1 MSASVALELDVNAIT
16 GNQWNPKIETAL
28 LRSINKTADR
38 ARTLASQD
46 IREQVAFPASYL
58 APSAKRLFVSTKAT
72 KASPFEAVISGRDR
86 PTSLAR
92 FTNQKPLGGGQRHR
106 GGQVAVTV
114 KPGVRRYIKRAFLIT
129 LNNSNVGL
137 AVRTD
142 GGPPNNAYA
151 PKEIG
156 KNLWLLYGPSVDQAL
171 SAASDGDGVYSE
183 LSPEALEFVEVEFNR
198 QMDLLE
204 KRNA

>member
-16 GNQWNPKIETAL
+16 GNQWNQKIETAL

-156 KNLWLLYGPSVDQAL
+156 KNLWLLYGPSVDQVL
-171 SAASDGDGVYSE
+171 SAASNGGGIYEEIV
-183 LSPEALEFVEVEFNR
+183 PETLDFLNDEFNR
-198 QMDLLE
+198 QLDLL
-204 KRNA
+204 NAL

>member
-92 FTNQKPLGGGQRHR
+92 FTNQKHLGGGQRHR

-114 KPGVRRYIKRAFLIT
+114 KPGVRRYIKRAFLVT
-129 LNNSNVGL
+129 MNNSNVGL

-156 KNLWLLYGPSVDQAL
+156 KNLWLLYGPSVDQVL
-171 SAASDGDGVYSE
+171 SAASNGGGIYEEIV
-183 LSPEALEFVEVEFNR
+183 PETLDFLNDEFNR
-198 QMDLLE
+198 QLDLL
-204 KRNA
+204 NAL

>member
-28 LRSINKTADR
+28 LRSTNTTADR

-156 KNLWLLYGPSVDQAL
+156 KNLWLLYGPSVDQVL
-171 SAASDGDGVYSE
+171 SAASNGGGIYEEIV
-183 LSPEALEFVEVEFNR
+183 PETLDFLNDEFNR
-198 QMDLLE
+198 QLDLL
-204 KRNA
+204 NAL

>member
-38 ARTLASQD
+38 ARTLASQG

-156 KNLWLLYGPSVDQAL
+156 KNLWLLYGPSVDQVL
-171 SAASDGDGVYSE
+171 SAASNGGGIYEEIV
-183 LSPEALEFVEVEFNR
+183 PETLDFLNDEFNR
-198 QMDLLE
+198 QLDLL
-204 KRNA
+204 NAL

>member
-137 AVRTD
+137 AVRID

-156 KNLWLLYGPSVDQAL
+156 KNLWLLYGPSVDQVL
-171 SAASDGDGVYSE
+171 SAASNGGGIYEEIV
-183 LSPEALEFVEVEFNR
+183 PETLDFLNDEFNR
-198 QMDLLE
+198 QLDLL
-204 KRNA
+204 NAL

>member
-16 GNQWNPKIETAL
+16 GNQWNLKIETAL

-114 KPGVRRYIKRAFLIT
+114 KPGVRRYIKRAFLVT

-156 KNLWLLYGPSVDQAL
+156 KNLWLLYGPSVDQVL
-171 SAASDGDGVYSE
+171 SAASNGGGIYEEIV
-183 LSPEALEFVEVEFNR
+183 PETLDFLNDEFNR
-198 QMDLLE
+198 QLDLL
-204 KRNA
+204 NAL

>member
-38 ARTLASQD
+38 ARTLSSQD

-156 KNLWLLYGPSVDQAL
+156 KNLWLLYGPSVDQVL
-171 SAASDGDGVYSE
+171 SAASNGGGIYEEIV
-183 LSPEALEFVEVEFNR
+183 PETLDFLNDEFNR
-198 QMDLLE
+198 QLDLL
-204 KRNA
+204 NAL

>member
-38 ARTLASQD
+38 ARTSASQD

-92 FTNQKPLGGGQRHR
+92 FSNQKPLGGGQRHR

-156 KNLWLLYGPSVDQAL
+156 KNLWLLYGPSVDQVL
-171 SAASDGDGVYSE
+171 SAASNGGGIYEEIV
-183 LSPEALEFVEVEFNR
+183 PETLDFLNDEFNR
-198 QMDLLE
+198 QLDLL
-204 KRNA
+204 NAL

>member
-1 MSASVALELDVNAIT
+1 M
-16 GNQWNPKIETAL
+16 
-28 LRSINKTADR
+28 
-38 ARTLASQD
+38 ASQD
-46 IREQVAFPASYL
+46 IREQVSFPASYL

-72 KASPFEAVISGRDR
+72 KVSPFEAVISGRDR

-106 GGQVAVTV
+106 GGQLAVTV

-156 KNLWLLYGPSVDQAL
+156 KNLWLLYGPSVDQVL
-171 SAASDGDGVYSE
+171 SAASNGGGIYEEIV
-183 LSPEALEFVEVEFNR
+183 PETLDFLNDEFNR
-198 QMDLLE
+198 QLDLL
-204 KRNA
+204 NAL

>member
-114 KPGVRRYIKRAFLIT
+114 KPGVRRYIKRAFLVT

-156 KNLWLLYGPSVDQAL
+156 KNLWLLYGPSVDQVL
-171 SAASDGDGVYSE
+171 SAASNGGGIYEEIV
-183 LSPEALEFVEVEFNR
+183 PETLDFLNDEFNR
-198 QMDLLE
+198 QLDLL
-204 KRNA
+204 NAL

>member
-92 FTNQKPLGGGQRHR
+92 FTNQKPLGGGQRHH

-129 LNNSNVGL
+129 LNNSNLGL

-156 KNLWLLYGPSVDQAL
+156 KNLWLLYGPSVDQVL
-171 SAASDGDGVYSE
+171 SAASNGGGIYEEIV
-183 LSPEALEFVEVEFNR
+183 PETLDFLNDEFNR
-198 QMDLLE
+198 QLDLL
-204 KRNA
+204 NAL

>member
-16 GNQWNPKIETAL
+16 GNQWNPNTETAL
-28 LRSINKTADR
+28 LRSINKTPDR

-156 KNLWLLYGPSVDQAL
+156 KNLWLLYGPSVDQVL
-171 SAASDGDGVYSE
+171 SAASNGGGIYEEIV
-183 LSPEALEFVEVEFNR
+183 PETLDFLNDEFNR
-198 QMDLLE
+198 QLDLL
-204 KRNA
+204 NAL

>member
-1 MSASVALELDVNAIT
+1 MSASVAHELDVNAIT

-156 KNLWLLYGPSVDQAL
+156 KNLWLLYGPSVDQVL
-171 SAASDGDGVYSE
+171 SAASNGGGIYEEIV
-183 LSPEALEFVEVEFNR
+183 PETLDFLNDEFNR
-198 QMDLLE
+198 QLDLL
-204 KRNA
+204 NAL

>member
-92 FTNQKPLGGGQRHR
+92 FTNQKPLGGGQ
-106 GGQVAVTV
+106 VAVTV
-114 KPGVRRYIKRAFLIT
+114 KPGVRRYIKRAFLVT

-156 KNLWLLYGPSVDQAL
+156 KNLWLLYGPSVDQVL
-171 SAASDGDGVYSE
+171 SAASNGGGIYEEIV
-183 LSPEALEFVEVEFNR
+183 PETLDFLNDEFNR
-198 QMDLLE
+198 QLDLL
-204 KRNA
+204 NAL

>member
-1 MSASVALELDVNAIT
+1 MSASVTLELDVNAIT

-86 PTSLAR
+86 PNSLAR

-106 GGQVAVTV
+106 GGQLAVTV

-156 KNLWLLYGPSVDQAL
+156 KNLWLLYGPSVDQVL
-171 SAASDGDGVYSE
+171 SAASNGGGIYEEIV
-183 LSPEALEFVEVEFNR
+183 PETLDFLNDEFNR
-198 QMDLLE
+198 QLDLL
-204 KRNA
+204 NAL

>member
-129 LNNSNVGL
+129 LNNSTVGL

-156 KNLWLLYGPSVDQAL
+156 KNLWLLYGPSVDQVL
-171 SAASDGDGVYSE
+171 SAASNGGGIYEEIV
-183 LSPEALEFVEVEFNR
+183 PETLDFLNDEFNR
-198 QMDLLE
+198 QLDLL
-204 KRNA
+204 NAL

>member
-1 MSASVALELDVNAIT
+1 MSASVTLELDVNAIT

-38 ARTLASQD
+38 GRTLASQD

-156 KNLWLLYGPSVDQAL
+156 KNLWLLYGPSVDQVL
-171 SAASDGDGVYSE
+171 SAASNGGGIYEEIV
-183 LSPEALEFVEVEFNR
+183 PETLDFLNDEFNR
-198 QMDLLE
+198 QLDLL
-204 KRNA
+204 NAL

>member
-72 KASPFEAVISGRDR
+72 KANPFEAVISGRDR

-92 FTNQKPLGGGQRHR
+92 FSNQKPLGGGQRHR

-156 KNLWLLYGPSVDQAL
+156 KNLWLLYGPSVDQVL
-171 SAASDGDGVYSE
+171 SAASNGGGIYEEIV
-183 LSPEALEFVEVEFNR
+183 PETLDFLNNEFNR
-198 QMDLLE
+198 QLDLL
-204 KRNA
+204 NAI

>member
-38 ARTLASQD
+38 ARTSASQD

-92 FTNQKPLGGGQRHR
+92 FTNQKSLGGGQRRR

-129 LNNSNVGL
+129 LSNSNVGV

-156 KNLWLLYGPSVDQAL
+156 KNLWLLYGPSVDQVL
-171 SAASDGDGVYSE
+171 SAASNGGGIYEEIV
-183 LSPEALEFVEVEFNR
+183 PETLDFLNNEFNR
-198 QMDLLE
+198 QLDLL
-204 KRNA
+204 NAL

>member
-72 KASPFEAVISGRDR
+72 KASPFEAAISGRDR

-92 FTNQKPLGGGQRHR
+92 FSNQKPLGGGQRHR

-142 GGPPNNAYA
+142 GGPPSNAYA

-156 KNLWLLYGPSVDQAL
+156 KNLWLLYGPSVDQVL
-171 SAASDGDGVYSE
+171 SAASNGGGIYEEIV
-183 LSPEALEFVEVEFNR
+183 PETLDFLNDEFNR
-198 QMDLLE
+198 QLDLL
-204 KRNA
+204 NAL

>member
-1 MSASVALELDVNAIT
+1 MSASVALELDVTAFT
-16 GNQWNPKIETAL
+16 GNQWNPKIEMAL

-38 ARTLASQD
+38 ARTQASRD
-46 IREQVAFPASYL
+46 IRDQIAFPASYL
-58 APSAKRLFVSTKAT
+58 SPSAKRLFVSTKAT

-92 FTNQKPLGGGQRHR
+92 FSNQRPVPGKRHR
-106 GGQVAVTV
+106 GGQVTVTV

-156 KNLWLLYGPSVDQAL
+156 KNLWLLYGPSVDQVL
-171 SAASDGDGVYSE
+171 SAASNGGGIYEEIV
-183 LSPEALEFVEVEFNR
+183 PETLDFLNDEFNR
-198 QMDLLE
+198 QLDLL
-204 KRNA
+204 NAL

>member
-156 KNLWLLYGPSVDQAL
+156 KNLWLLYGPSVDQVL
-171 SAASDGDGVYSE
+171 SAASNGGGIYEEIV
-183 LSPEALEFVEVEFNR
+183 PETLDFLNDEFNR
-198 QMDLLE
+198 QLDLLD
-204 KRNA
+204 AL

>member
-16 GNQWNPKIETAL
+16 GNQWNPKIESAL

-72 KASPFEAVISGRDR
+72 KTNPFEAVISGRDR

-156 KNLWLLYGPSVDQAL
+156 KNLWLLYGPSVDQVL
-171 SAASDGDGVYSE
+171 SAASNGGGIYEEIV
-183 LSPEALEFVEVEFNR
+183 PETLDFLNDEFNR
-198 QMDLLE
+198 QLDLL
-204 KRNA
+204 NAL

>member
-16 GNQWNPKIETAL
+16 GNQWNSKIETAL

-38 ARTLASQD
+38 ARTSASQD

-58 APSAKRLFVSTKAT
+58 TPSAKRLFVSTKAT
-72 KASPFEAVISGRDR
+72 KVSPFEAVISGRDR

-156 KNLWLLYGPSVDQAL
+156 KNLWLLYGPSVDQVL
-171 SAASDGDGVYSE
+171 SAASNGGGIYEEIV
-183 LSPEALEFVEVEFNR
+183 PETLDFLNDEFNR
-198 QMDLLE
+198 QLDLL
-204 KRNA
+204 NAL

>member
-114 KPGVRRYIKRAFLIT
+114 KPGLRRYIKRAFLIT

-156 KNLWLLYGPSVDQAL
+156 KNLWLLYGPSVDQVL
-171 SAASDGDGVYSE
+171 SAASNGGGIYEEIV
-183 LSPEALEFVEVEFNR
+183 PETLDFLNDEFNR
-198 QMDLLE
+198 QLDLL
-204 KRNA
+204 NAL

>member
-142 GGPPNNAYA
+142 GGPPNNVYA

-156 KNLWLLYGPSVDQAL
+156 KNLWLLYGPSVDQVL
-171 SAASDGDGVYSE
+171 SAASNGGGIYEEIV
-183 LSPEALEFVEVEFNR
+183 PETLDFLNDEFNR
-198 QMDLLE
+198 QLDLL
-204 KRNA
+204 NAL

>member
-72 KASPFEAVISGRDR
+72 KVSPFEAVISGRDR

-156 KNLWLLYGPSVDQAL
+156 KNLWLLYGPSVDQVL
-171 SAASDGDGVYSE
+171 SAASNGGGIYEEIV
-183 LSPEALEFVEVEFNR
+183 PETLDFLNDEFNR
-198 QMDLLE
+198 QLDLL
-204 KRNA
+204 NAL

>member
-1 MSASVALELDVNAIT
+1 MSARVALELDVNAIT

-38 ARTLASQD
+38 ARTSASQD

-156 KNLWLLYGPSVDQAL
+156 KNLWLLYGPSVDQVL
-171 SAASDGDGVYSE
+171 SAASNGGGIYEEIV
-183 LSPEALEFVEVEFNR
+183 PETLDFLNDEFNR
-198 QMDLLE
+198 QLDLL
-204 KRNA
+204 NAL

>member
-156 KNLWLLYGPSVDQAL
+156 KNLWLLYGPSVDQVL
-171 SAASDGDGVYSE
+171 SAASNGGGIYEEIV
-183 LSPEALEFVEVEFNR
+183 PETLDFLIDEFNR
-198 QMDLLE
+198 QLDLL
-204 KRNA
+204 NAL

>member
-16 GNQWNPKIETAL
+16 GNQWNSKIETAL

-38 ARTLASQD
+38 ARTSASQD

-156 KNLWLLYGPSVDQAL
+156 KNLWLLYGPSVDQVL
-171 SAASDGDGVYSE
+171 SAASNGGGIYEEIV
-183 LSPEALEFVEVEFNR
+183 PETLDFLNDEFNR
-198 QMDLLE
+198 QLDLL
-204 KRNA
+204 NAL

>member
-106 GGQVAVTV
+106 GGQVGVTV

-156 KNLWLLYGPSVDQAL
+156 KNLWLLYGPSVDQVL
-171 SAASDGDGVYSE
+171 SAASNGGGIYEEIV
-183 LSPEALEFVEVEFNR
+183 PETLDFLNDEFNR
-198 QMDLLE
+198 QLDLL
-204 KRNA
+204 NAL

>member
-38 ARTLASQD
+38 ARTSASQD

-156 KNLWLLYGPSVDQAL
+156 KNLWLLYGPSVDQVL
-171 SAASDGDGVYSE
+171 SAASNGGGIYEEIV
-183 LSPEALEFVEVEFNR
+183 PETLDFLNDEFNR
-198 QMDLLE
+198 QLDLL
-204 KRNA
+204 NAL

>member
-1 MSASVALELDVNAIT
+1 MSASVTLELDVNAIT

-106 GGQVAVTV
+106 DGQVAVTV

-156 KNLWLLYGPSVDQAL
+156 KNLWLLYGPSVDQVL
-171 SAASDGDGVYSE
+171 SAASNGGGIYEEIV
-183 LSPEALEFVEVEFNR
+183 PETLDFLNDEFNR
-198 QMDLLE
+198 QLDLL
-204 KRNA
+204 NAL

>member
-114 KPGVRRYIKRAFLIT
+114 KPGVRRYIKRAFLIA

-156 KNLWLLYGPSVDQAL
+156 KNLWLLYGPSVDQVL
-171 SAASDGDGVYSE
+171 SAASNGGGIYEEIV
-183 LSPEALEFVEVEFNR
+183 PETLDFLNDEFNR
-198 QMDLLE
+198 QLDLL
-204 KRNA
+204 NAL

>member
-16 GNQWNPKIETAL
+16 GNQWNSKIETAL

-156 KNLWLLYGPSVDQAL
+156 KNLWLLYGPSVDQVL
-171 SAASDGDGVYSE
+171 SAASNGGGIYEEIV
-183 LSPEALEFVEVEFNR
+183 PETLDFLNDEFNR
-198 QMDLLE
+198 QLDLL
-204 KRNA
+204 NAL

>member
-1 MSASVALELDVNAIT
+1 MSASVTLELDVNAIT

-72 KASPFEAVISGRDR
+72 KASPFESVISGRDR
-86 PTSLAR
+86 ATSLAR
-92 FTNQKPLGGGQRHR
+92 FSNQKPLGGGQRHR

-156 KNLWLLYGPSVDQAL
+156 KNLWLLYGPSVDQVL
-171 SAASDGDGVYSE
+171 SAASNGGGIYEEIV
-183 LSPEALEFVEVEFNR
+183 PETLDFLNDEFNR
-198 QMDLLE
+198 QLDLL
-204 KRNA
+204 NAL

>member
-72 KASPFEAVISGRDR
+72 KANPFEAVISGRDR

-92 FTNQKPLGGGQRHR
+92 FSNQKPLGGGQRHR

-156 KNLWLLYGPSVDQAL
+156 KNLWLLYGPSVDQVL
-171 SAASDGDGVYSE
+171 SAASNGGGIYEEIV
-183 LSPEALEFVEVEFNR
+183 PETLDFLNDEFNR
-198 QMDLLE
+198 QLDLL
-204 KRNA
+204 NAL